1 VKRREFIAG
10 LSSAAAWPIVAR
22 GQQQRDRDRVWRI
35 SVLMPTGE
43 DDSDAR
49 AWLSGFTRGLMELGW
64 ADGRNVRVDVRWA
77 GGNVD
82 RMRIF
87 AKELIDLQPD
97 AVLTFGTAATR
108 ALGQETQTIP
118 IVFTSVGDA
127 IGDGFVAS
135 LARPGGNMT
144 GFISQEAGMA
154 GKWLELL
161 TEIAP
166 DIKRAAI
173 MFNPD
178 AAAGG
183 GSYFLTAFEAAAR
196 LLKVVPI
203 IAPVRSDAEIEV
215 MITSLAREPAGGLV
229 VTPDGFTLTHRPSI
243 ILATTRKKVPA
254 VYADSIFA
262 RDGGLVSYGPDRVD
276 IMRRSASYIDRI
288 LRGAKTAELPIQVPV
303 KFEMVVNV
311 RTAKALG
318 LSVHQSFL
326 LRADEVIE

>member
-87 AKELIDLQPD
+87 AKELVDLQPD

-108 ALGQETQTIP
+108 TLGQETQTIP

-135 LARPGGNMT
+135 LARPGG
-144 GFISQEAGMA
+144 I
-154 GKWLELL
+154 
-161 TEIAP
+161 
-166 DIKRAAI
+166 
-173 MFNPD
+173 
-178 AAAGG
+178 
-183 GSYFLTAFEAAAR
+183 
-196 LLKVVPI
+196 
-203 IAPVRSDAEIEV
+203 
-215 MITSLAREPAGGLV
+215 
-229 VTPDGFTLTHRPSI
+229 
-243 ILATTRKKVPA
+243 
-254 VYADSIFA
+254 
-262 RDGGLVSYGPDRVD
+262 
-276 IMRRSASYIDRI
+276 
-288 LRGAKTAELPIQVPV
+288 
-303 KFEMVVNV
+303 
-311 RTAKALG
+311 
-318 LSVHQSFL
+318 
-326 LRADEVIE
+326 